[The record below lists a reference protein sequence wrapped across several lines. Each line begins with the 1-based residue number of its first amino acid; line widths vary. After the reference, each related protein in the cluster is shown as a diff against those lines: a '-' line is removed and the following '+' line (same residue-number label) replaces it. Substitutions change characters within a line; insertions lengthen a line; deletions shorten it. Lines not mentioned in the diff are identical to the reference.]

1 MGWGVRAGTDSDL
14 WKGVGYATA
23 QDRLVQLELYRR
35 GTQGRLAEV
44 LGAAV
49 AAEREAVHA

>member
-1 MGWGVRAGTDSDL
+1 VAITEQRSKADID
-14 WKGVGYATA
+14 
-23 QDRLVQLELYRR
+23 
-35 GTQGRLAEV
+35 RLAEV